1 MEAIMTKIDLN
12 NLDRSTWET
21 FTFEEIASKVSE
33 TVDPNKTELGLY
45 IGLEHIDAE
54 DIHIRRTGTPD
65 DVNGQKLKCY
75 PGDVIFG
82 KRRAYQRKAAIVDF
96 EGICSAHAFVL
107 RANPDVIDPKL
118 FTFFLHSDQFMHRA
132 VDISVGGLSPTIN
145 WGDLKHQEFQLPPKD
160 QQTQLAEL
168 LWAMDEVIEREK
180 ELLIKIDQFLH
191 IKMIELL
198 NGYNLVSD
206 KTKLPNG
213 WTIKKI
219 SELGKLNTSSVDKK
233 IIENDKMINLVNYM
247 DVYSSMDKKIDN
259 RIDFMRVT
267 ANENQLIK
275 NQLKKGDVLFTPSS
289 ETSDDIGH
297 SAVVYEDLEDTLHS
311 YHLVRLSFQDEID
324 LNFKRFI
331 FNNPSVLYNFAILS
345 KGVTRMTLSLDDF
358 NNTEVRIPTIEEQ
371 KNIANKLSE
380 ILENKFS
387 LDDKI
392 KSSQS
397 LQKSLINQVF

>member
-1 MEAIMTKIDLN
+1 
-12 NLDRSTWET
+12 
-21 FTFEEIASKVSE
+21 
-33 TVDPNKTELGLY
+33 
-45 IGLEHIDAE
+45 
-54 DIHIRRTGTPD
+54 
-65 DVNGQKLKCY
+65 
-75 PGDVIFG
+75 
-82 KRRAYQRKAAIVDF
+82 
-96 EGICSAHAFVL
+96 
-107 RANPDVIDPKL
+107 
-118 FTFFLHSDQFMHRA
+118 
-132 VDISVGGLSPTIN
+132 
-145 WGDLKHQEFQLPPKD
+145 
-160 QQTQLAEL
+160 
-168 LWAMDEVIEREK
+168 
-180 ELLIKIDQFLH
+180 
-191 IKMIELL
+191 MIELL